1 MNDYLDL
8 MPDAHKKEIGKL
20 RAEKEKLLAS
30 DKKGVLVYRKLL
42 ESVGHLRAGHL
53 DFAGDV
59 VRIGKAEEL
68 ESGELAKVEKVL
80 RSLMPWRK
88 GPFSIF
94 DIDVEAEW
102 RSNRKWRRV
111 LPALPDLEG
120 KIIADIGA
128 SNGYYM
134 FRMAQHNP
142 ALVLGFEPYL
152 HHYFTFQLLNGFAGT
167 DNLRMEP
174 LGVEQISL
182 FEKSFDIIFL
192 MGIIYHR
199 SSPVDMLRVLKKAMK
214 PGSTLIVESQA
225 IPGKESV
232 ALFPEKRYAKVPGT
246 YFVPTSTCLRNWL
259 TRVGFQEVKIFFEHG
274 MNSSEQRRTDWMTF
288 ESYSDFIDPDNPE
301 LTVEGY
307 PAPIR
312 VYLKARKE

>member
-1 MNDYLDL
+1 MSYLDL
-8 MPDAHKKEIGKL
+8 MPHAHREEIGKL

-42 ESVGHLRAGHL
+42 ESVRHLGTGYL
-53 DFAGDV
+53 DFEGDV

-68 ESGELAKVEKVL
+68 ESGEQSKVEKVL

-94 DIDVEAEW
+94 NIDVDAEW

-111 LPALPDLEG
+111 LPALPDLKG

-152 HHYFTFQLLNGFAGT
+152 HHYFTFRLLNGFAGV
-167 DNLRMEP
+167 DNLQMKL

-199 SSPVDMLRVLKKAMK
+199 SSPVDMLRDIKKAMK

-225 IPGKESV
+225 IPGKEPV

-246 YFVPTSTCLRNWL
+246 YFVPTATCLRNWL
-259 TRVGFQEVKIFFEHG
+259 TRVGFQEVEIFFKHG
-274 MNSSEQRRTDWMTF
+274 MNSSEQRKTDWMAF
-288 ESYSDFIDPDNPE
+288 ESYSDFINPDNPE

-312 VYLKARKE
+312 VYLKARV

>member
-1 MNDYLDL
+1 MNDYLDF
-8 MPDAHKKEIGKL
+8 MPDAHTEEIGKL
-20 RAEKEKLLAS
+20 RAEKAKLLTS

-42 ESVGHLRAGHL
+42 ESVRHLRADHL
-53 DFAGDV
+53 DFEGDV
-59 VRIGKAEEL
+59 VQIGKAEEL
-68 ESGELAKVEKVL
+68 QSSELARVEKVL

-94 DIDVEAEW
+94 GIDVEAEW

-134 FRMAQHNP
+134 FRMARHNP

-152 HHYFTFQLLNGFAGT
+152 HHYFTFRLLNGFAGV
-167 DNLRMEP
+167 DNLQMEP

-199 SSPVDMLRVLKKAMK
+199 SSPVDMLRDIKKAMK
-214 PGSTLIVESQA
+214 PGATLIVESQA
-225 IPGKESV
+225 IPGKEPV

-246 YFVPTSTCLRNWL
+246 YFVPTATCLRNWL
-259 TRVGFQEVKIFFEHG
+259 TRVGFQEVEIFFEHR
-274 MNSSEQRRTDWMTF
+274 MNRSEQRKTDWMAF
-288 ESYSDFIDPDNPE
+288 ESYTDFIDPDNPE

-312 VYLKARKE
+312 VYLKAQV

>member
-1 MNDYLDL
+1 MNDYLDF
-8 MPDAHKKEIGKL
+8 MPNAHNEEIGKL

-42 ESVGHLRAGHL
+42 ESVHHLRAGHL

-59 VRIGKAEEL
+59 VQIGKAEEL
-68 ESGELAKVEKVL
+68 ESGELATVKKAL

-102 RSNRKWRRV
+102 RSNRKWRRA

-120 KIIADIGA
+120 KVIADIGA

-152 HHYFTFQLLNGFAGT
+152 HHYFTFRLLNDFAGV
-167 DNLRMEP
+167 DNLQMEP

-199 SSPVDMLRVLKKAMK
+199 SSPVDMLRDIKKAMK
-214 PGSTLIVESQA
+214 PGATLIVESQA
-225 IPGKESV
+225 IPGKEPV

-246 YFVPTSTCLRNWL
+246 YFVPTASCLRNWL
-259 TRVGFQEVKIFFEHG
+259 TRVGFREVEIFFEHG
-274 MNSSEQRRTDWMTF
+274 MNRSEQRRTDWMVF
-288 ESYSDFIDPDNPE
+288 ESYTDFIDPDNPE

-312 VYLKARKE
+312 VYLKAQV